1 MFDADSLPRAVLD
14 LDREL
19 DWVRQYQL
27 IQKTRSGIYIVGALI
42 FAGFFLNDGN
52 VLVRGVF
59 WAIAATLLYVVR
71 HIRTLGNECRDNIES
86 LRNVESRPP
95 FSVGGFI
102 GLNTHPSGG
111 EVLMGEVTSVDG
123 TGGVARIRSEPLRG
137 KVRMWVGD
145 SQIRLKQGDEVF
157 FLYPES
163 DIDSTR
169 PRVVRRLGSRR
180 ATDPLSA
187 GDLVR
192 IGSEPPGPI
201 EANVSGK
208 GQEPKQEPDKSTH
221 ELQKL

>member
-27 IQKTRSGIYIVGALI
+27 IQKARSGIYIVAVLI
-42 FAGFFLNDGN
+42 FSGFFLNDGN
-52 VLVRGVF
+52 VLVSGVF
-59 WAIAATLLYVVR
+59 WAIAATLFYVVR
-71 HIRTLGNECRDNIES
+71 HIRTLGNECRGKIES

-102 GLNTHPSGG
+102 GLNTYPSGG
-111 EVLMGEVTSVDG
+111 EVLVGQVTSVEG
-123 TGGVARIRSEPLRG
+123 TGGVALIRSEPLRG
-137 KVRMWVGD
+137 VARTWVGE
-145 SQIRLKQGDEVF
+145 SKIRLKQGDEVF

-163 DIDSTR
+163 DIDPTR
-169 PRVVRRLGSRR
+169 PRVVRRLGTQR
-180 ATDPLSA
+180 ATDLLSA
-187 GDLVR
+187 GDLVGIR
-192 IGSEPPGPI
+192 SEPPGPI